1 MYAGGAVL
9 LAQVFERPN
18 WRWARIAYPAVLALS
33 ALIFF
38 PAVTPTLAPEPY
50 SKFFSF
56 IAGSAGARQQA
67 SATQLQPQILAD
79 RYGWP
84 EMTAAVADVYDKLPA
99 EDRAK
104 ACIYTLNYGE
114 AGALNFF
121 GPRYHLPQA
130 ISGHNTYWLWGPG
143 SCTGQ
148 VVITVGFSQEDLTPA
163 FASVTPAAK
172 ISCAHC
178 MPEESDLTVYVCRQP
193 KAPLADL
200 WKRAKHFN

>member
-1 MYAGGAVL
+1 
-9 LAQVFERPN
+9 
-18 WRWARIAYPAVLALS
+18 
-33 ALIFF
+33 
-38 PAVTPTLAPEPY
+38 
-50 SKFFSF
+50 
-56 IAGSAGARQQA
+56 
-67 SATQLQPQILAD
+67 
-79 RYGWP
+79 
-84 EMTAAVADVYDKLPA
+84 MTAAVADVYDKLPA
-99 EDRAK
+99 DDRAK

-172 ISCAHC
+172 ISCAYC

-193 KAPLADL
+193 TAPLANL
-200 WKRAKHFN
+200 WKHAKHFN